1 MSPQVTPICRSYCAT
16 YSQIGKKTLAFR
28 SQLYR
33 SVAFPNLS
41 TLFCFSYIFW
51 AAKQATCA
59 SASLRM
65 CHSEEFAV
73 PARSV
78 SKATVQEQMQLL
90 RLSRSRLGRSD
101 VRSYAT
107 IEHSRN
113 TDTFRQSSHRAGFTP
128 RLKKKKNQTK
138 NPPKTQ
144 RSLLRHRLRWNIS
157 E

>member
-1 MSPQVTPICRSYCAT
+1 MLMSPQVTPICRSYCAT
-16 YSQIGKKTLAFR
+16 YSRIGKKTLAFR

-51 AAKQATCA
+51 AAKQATCT

-90 RLSRSRLGRSD
+90 SYVYHVLVWEEVMFAAMPQLSIPEIRMRLGRVHIGQD
-101 VRSYAT
+101 
-107 IEHSRN
+107 
-113 TDTFRQSSHRAGFTP
+113 
-128 RLKKKKNQTK
+128 
-138 NPPKTQ
+138 
-144 RSLLRHRLRWNIS
+144 SLQD
-157 E
+157 